1 MIHSSRGDVQSFL
14 AGAVCSATLLSFIYL
29 YQRASDA
36 RTRRIESNPIDDD
49 ATARPVEKI
58 RMDSCSLDQ
67 RMIRKAE
74 GAIRNRTSRLI
85 VVIERCTND
94 HNYSAILRT
103 VEALGVQHVYII
115 APQCIQ
121 STLTTNNEDDKE
133 DGDVKVLEL
142 KRSSGQL
149 VKRATES
156 EIKDRAMHHL
166 YAKKA
171 TEWLTVTGKR
181 SIVRVNV
188 RHCVIAMS
196 HFFRLIQ
203 ISRTPK
209 PALARYE
216 KMDTRSGLLISA
228 RLRLA

>member
-1 MIHSSRGDVQSFL
+1 MVHSSGVQSFL
-14 AGAVCSATLLSFIYL
+14 AGAVCSATLISFIYL
-29 YQRASDA
+29 YQRVSDA
-36 RTRRIESNPIDDD
+36 SSRRIDISLNSNDD
-49 ATARPVEKI
+49 AADRPTEVV

-103 VEALGVQHVYII
+103 VEALGVQHVYVI

-121 STLTTNNEDDKE
+121 STLTKNNDGDDIEDD
-133 DGDVKVLEL
+133 DVKVLEL

-156 EIKDRAMHHL
+156 EIRDRAMHHL

-171 TEWLTVTGKR
+171 TEWLTVTGK
-181 SIVRVNV
+181 
-188 RHCVIAMS
+188 
-196 HFFRLIQ
+196 
-203 ISRTPK
+203 
-209 PALARYE
+209 
-216 KMDTRSGLLISA
+216 
-228 RLRLA
+228 